1 MRSPERLRCWITA
14 IQLEFRAEISL
25 LGVWLLRVGA
35 GGAGV
40 EKPQV
45 AIMEWFFS
53 EMLQSSP
60 KGMEYSFIFQNNT
73 RP

>member
-25 LGVWLLRVGA
+25 LGVRLLKVGDEE
-35 GGAGV
+35 AGV

-45 AIMEWFFS
+45 ATMEWFFF

-60 KGMEYSFIFQNNT
+60 KGMEYSFIF
-73 RP
+73 